1 MYQYLNSREGIWFT
15 IHLAHELTTEGVDDT
30 GDGGS
35 GTLADEVEVKHTLDS
50 PGLHTTVAD
59 CQPEQLSTATGRH
72 LLYEASRLVVEEGVA
87 ERRAHTAGGVEA
99 GDVVV
104 GGGAIGGVDEG
115 SRGRHVG

>member
-1 MYQYLNSREGIWFT
+1 MHQYLNSGDGTWFAV
-15 IHLAHELTTEGVDDT
+15 HLAHELATEGVDDT

-50 PGLHTTVAD
+50 TGLHTTVAG
-59 CQPEQLSTATGRH
+59 CQPEQLSTAIDH
-72 LLYEASRLVVEEGVA
+72 DLLYETSRLVVEEGVA
-87 ERRAHTAGGVEA
+87 EGRAHTAGGVEA